1 MCLLSFPQVVNSQ
14 WLNFTLVSEFT
25 YKCGLGRC
33 KILSEYC
40 DDDGSGTAQCS
51 YCNIDVCNS
60 DPHDY
65 PDCKLACDYQF
76 NKKSPVMTTLTST
89 MIQTSTEPQP
99 YNPTTIPSHTVLTNH
114 NLSDKESEKIYIIL
128 GVCLALSVLFNV
140 VLIICCCRLSSKRFK
155 ARCVFAQKKADSVN
169 NLMKENDASYQCNK
183 DETIVMEIDNKEFVN
198 DSEHQQIQPKRV
210 QELQTHRRNHS
221 NTSKTSVKT
230 TESGYLTLDNTP
242 QMERKPSQRTER
254 NDGIIGR
261 NETHG
266 GSIIANPQAEASYKV
281 SDGVVSPSGS

>member
-60 DPHDY
+60 DPQDY

-76 NKKSPVMTTLTST
+76 NKKSPIMTTLTST

-99 YNPTTIPSHTVLTNH
+99 YNPTTIPSHTVLTNY
-114 NLSDKESEKIYIIL
+114 NLSDKESEKMYIVL
-128 GVCLALSVLFNV
+128 GVGLALSVLFNV
-140 VLIICCCRLSSKRFK
+140 VLLVIFK
-155 ARCVFAQKKADSVN
+155 ARCVFDQKKADSLN
-169 NLMKENDASYQCNK
+169 NLMTENDASYQCNK
-183 DETIVMEIDNKEFVN
+183 DETIVMGIDNKEFVN
-198 DSEHQQIQPKRV
+198 DSEHQQILIKRV
-210 QELQTHRRNHS
+210 QELRTHRRNPS

-230 TESGYLTLDNTP
+230 TESGYLTPDNTP

-266 GSIIANPQAEASYKV
+266 GSIIATPQAEASYKV